1 MIFSSARVPVS
12 QSKTAET
19 SSLRSCVVFRNVELD
34 RLDGYGGKIVRR
46 KPVIDK
52 NIPNFSENPDYIN
65 NIVYHKE
72 Q

>member
-1 MIFSSARVPVS
+1 MK
-12 QSKTAET
+12 QET
-19 SSLRSCVVFRNVELD
+19 NLD
-34 RLDGYGGKIVRR
+34 L